1 MSCRSCGSKND
12 TILGAEMNIHFPGR
26 EGLDQPSVWTF
37 PKIMVC
43 LDCGFTELK
52 LQEKELAALAEGTRG
67 SKPSSGQKRGQQ
79 GPPQQDCS

>member
-12 TILGAEMNIHFPGR
+12 TILGAEMNIHFPDR
-26 EGLDQPSVWTF
+26 EGLDQPSVWAF
-37 PKIMVC
+37 PKILVC

-52 LQEKELAALAEGTRG
+52 LPEKELAALAEGARG
-67 SKPSSGQKRGQQ
+67 SKPSTGQKSGQQ